1 LSATSSSISSH
12 DEISNRIKT
21 TGCLFFCFV
30 FFGQAKKMKSE
41 RGDFSTTLRSGRN
54 DSLFHAS
61 RVLRL
66 PQRDIDCDFHHFFM
80 RHPCHA
86 EFIEA

>member
-1 LSATSSSISSH
+1 
-12 DEISNRIKT
+12 
-21 TGCLFFCFV
+21 
-30 FFGQAKKMKSE
+30 MKSE